1 MSTKDFAAI
10 SLMSAP
16 AAKAFSEPVST
27 IARTRCEAS
36 ISVSAS
42 PSSSRSWPFSAF
54 SASGRFS
61 RMVPMCSSI
70 STIRVS

>member
-1 MSTKDFAAI
+1 MSTKLFSAI

-16 AAKAFSEPVST
+16 AAKAFSEPVTT
-27 IARTRCEAS
+27 IARTRFEAS

-42 PSSSRSWPFSAF
+42 PSSSSNWVFSAF

-61 RMVPMCSSI
+61 LMVAIWSST